1 VRLPGQP
8 NFSLESVRC
17 MALTDKC
24 IQLYC
29 WMIKQALCSNSRLD
43 LSICGEPANGKLLDF
58 RIHVPLRAHSS

>member
-1 VRLPGQP
+1 
-8 NFSLESVRC
+8 